1 MGSSIHPPKADKRWQ
16 VQVMPIL
23 HSRDCIL
30 SVLSLLP
37 SSYKCFLL
45 IYFGHIHYSYL
56 VLISEFLLF

>member
-1 MGSSIHPPKADKRWQ
+1 MGNKRWQ
-16 VQVMPIL
+16 VKVMPIL

-45 IYFGHIHYSYL
+45 IHFGHIHYSYL

>member
-1 MGSSIHPPKADKRWQ
+1 MGNKRWQ

-37 SSYKCFLL
+37 SSYKYFLL
-45 IYFGHIHYSYL
+45 IHFGHIHYSYL